1 MLPESMDELSSTIDP
16 FEKDL
21 SLGNS
26 TLMVGCVCVSPITR
40 RSRVGGE
47 AGGVSLNNVGESES
61 MLVLEDDPL
70 RALEASRLH
79 DPLMF
84 VMDPLMFC

>member
-1 MLPESMDELSSTIDP
+1 MDPL
-16 FEKDL
+16 EKDL

-26 TLMVGCVCVSPITR
+26 TLIVGCVCVSPITR

-47 AGGVSLNNVGESES
+47 AGGVSLNEGESES

-70 RALEASRLH
+70 RALEASLLK

-84 VMDPLMFC
+84 VIDPLIFRQ